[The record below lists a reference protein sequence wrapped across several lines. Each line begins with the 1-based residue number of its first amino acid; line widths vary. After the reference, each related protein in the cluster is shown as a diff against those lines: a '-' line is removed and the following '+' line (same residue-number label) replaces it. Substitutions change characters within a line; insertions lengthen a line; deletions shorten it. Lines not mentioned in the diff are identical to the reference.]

1 MQEKFLSRAQSAIEQ
16 KDPDERAIF
25 FFFSCKTPDSRIG
38 LQFMGLAWLLL
49 SSL

>member
-25 FFFSCKTPDSRIG
+25 FFFHVKPLTVE
-38 LQFMGLAWLLL
+38 
-49 SSL
+49 

>member
-16 KDPDERAIF
+16 KDPDERAF
-25 FFFSCKTPDSRIG
+25 FFFPCKTPDSRIG